1 MTEHTHA
8 PPRIDPSA
16 RIADGARLGAGV
28 EIGPWCVVG
37 PDVVLGD
44 GCRLVAQ
51 VHVTGVTTIGARTT
65 IWPQAVIGSPPQSV
79 HYKGEPSRLI
89 IGSDCILRE
98 GVTINTGT
106 AGGLMETRLGHHCF
120 LMAGAH
126 VAHDCVVG
134 DHVIFANNATLG
146 GHAEIGDHVFLGGL
160 CAVHQFTRIGAQAVI
175 GGLVGVTEDIIPFGA
190 VIGHR
195 GELGG
200 LNIVG
205 MKRRG
210 LPRESIHRLRKAYRM
225 LFLGEGSFEARLAR
239 TAGAFAGDER
249 VAAII
254 DFIRIGGKRPLAMP
268 RARRSAED
276 DQA

>member
-1 MTEHTHA
+1 MTGEKQA
-8 PPRIDPSA
+8 PLRIHPTA
-16 RIADGARLGAGV
+16 IVADGARLGAGV

-37 PDVVLGD
+37 PDVTLGD

-51 VHVTGVTTIGARTT
+51 VHIAGVTTIGARTT
-65 IWPQAVIGSPPQSV
+65 LWPQAVIGTPPQSV

-106 AGGLMETRLGHHCF
+106 AGGLMETRIGDHCF

-134 DHVIFANNATLG
+134 DRVIFANNATLG
-146 GHAEIGDHVFLGGL
+146 GHAEIGDYVFLGGL
-160 CAVHQFTRIGAQAVI
+160 CAVHQFARIGAQAVI
-175 GGLVGVTEDIIPFGA
+175 GGLVGVTDDIIPFGA
-190 VIGHR
+190 AIGHR

-200 LNIVG
+200 LNVVG

-210 LPRESIHRLRKAYRM
+210 FSRAAIHHLRKAYQM
-225 LFLGEGSFEARLAR
+225 LFFGEGAFEARIEQ
-239 TAGAFAGDER
+239 TAGAFAGDEH
-249 VAAII
+249 VALIL
-254 DFIRIGGKRPLAMP
+254 DFIRNAGKRPIAMP
-268 RARRSAED
+268 RVR
-276 DQA
+276 